1 MQSIILLVVFFNSM
15 ISTFM
20 FKIILNSL
28 PQSSLKY
35 IKHSYSKA
43 HNTFTSWDHHRSILF
58 CLFLW
63 GFWSVLVSLNVKL
76 SICFILRIYIKH
88 CGGIGGSVWYYLP
101 AKIYLTSDQ
110 EVWHYQALV
119 KIWSNRKPYI
129 CKIISHYLGK
139 FNFDFL

>member
-76 SICFILRIYIKH
+76 SICFILRIYIKTLWRNRRL
-88 CGGIGGSVWYYLP
+88 CLILSSCKDLP
-101 AKIYLTSDQ
+101 NVRPRSLTLPS
-110 EVWHYQALV
+110 
-119 KIWSNRKPYI
+119 
-129 CKIISHYLGK
+129 ISEDMK
-139 FNFDFL
+139 Q